1 MAKIKLL
8 IDTDILIDSLKGIRD
23 AKDLFR
29 AKDIDLYC
37 SILSKK
43 ELLSKSG
50 LRESERKRI
59 IDLLSRIKV
68 LRIDDDINKKYLFL
82 MKKYG
87 EKSDLIVDHIII
99 IAATSWSKNLPL
111 LTRNKKHFVHIEEIT
126 PSPSYSIKSIE
137 QTR

>member
-8 IDTDILIDSLKGIRD
+8 IDTDVLIDSLKGIKE

-29 AKDIDLYC
+29 TKDINLYC

-50 LRESERKRI
+50 LRESERRRI

-68 LRIDDDINKKYLFL
+68 LKIDDDISKKYSFL

-87 EKSDLIVDHIII
+87 ESSDLIVDYI
-99 IAATSWSKNLPL
+99 IAATAWSKKLPL
-111 LTRNKKHFVHIEEIT
+111 LTRNRRHFARIQEIT
-126 PSPSYSIKSIE
+126 LGPEYKIG
-137 QTR
+137 

>member
-8 IDTDILIDSLKGIRD
+8 IDTDVLIDSLKGIKE

-29 AKDIDLYC
+29 TKDIDLYC

-50 LRESERKRI
+50 LRESERRRI

-68 LRIDDDINKKYLFL
+68 LKIDDDISKKYSFL

-87 EKSDLIVDHIII
+87 ESSDLIVDYI
-99 IAATSWSKNLPL
+99 IAATAWSKKLPL
-111 LTRNKKHFVHIEEIT
+111 LTRNRKHFARIQEIT
-126 PSPSYSIKSIE
+126 VGPEY
-137 QTR
+137 

>member
-8 IDTDILIDSLKGIRD
+8 IDTDIIIDSLKGVKA

-29 AKDIDLYC
+29 TKDIDLYC

-43 ELLSKSG
+43 ELLSKGG

-68 LRIDDDINKKYLFL
+68 LRIDDDINKKFFSLI
-82 MKKYG
+82 KKYG
-87 EKSDLIVDHIII
+87 EKPDLIVDYI
-99 IAATSWSKNLPL
+99 IAATAWSKKLPV
-111 LTRNKKHFVHIEEIT
+111 LTRNKKHFARIQEISL
-126 PSPSYSIKSIE
+126 SPSYDIE
-137 QTR
+137 

>member
-8 IDTDILIDSLKGIRD
+8 IDTDVLIDSLKGIKE

-29 AKDIDLYC
+29 TKDINLYC

-50 LRESERKRI
+50 LRESERRRI

-68 LRIDDDINKKYLFL
+68 LKIDDDISKKYSFL

-87 EKSDLIVDHIII
+87 ESSDLIVDYI
-99 IAATSWSKNLPL
+99 IAATAWSKKLPL
-111 LTRNKKHFVHIEEIT
+111 LTRNRKHFARIQEIT
-126 PSPSYSIKSIE
+126 LGPEYKIE
-137 QTR
+137 

>member
-8 IDTDILIDSLKGIRD
+8 IDTDVLIDSLKGIKE
-23 AKDLFR
+23 AKGLFRSKEIDLF
-29 AKDIDLYC
+29 C

-59 IDLLSRIKV
+59 IDLLSRIKI
-68 LRIDDDINKKYLFL
+68 LRIDDDIIKKYLFL

-87 EKSDLIVDHIII
+87 ENPDLIVDYI
-99 IAATSWSKNLPL
+99 IAATAWSKKLPL
-111 LTRNKKHFVHIEEIT
+111 LTRNKRHFAHIQEIT
-126 PSPSYSIKSIE
+126 LGPEYKIE
-137 QTR
+137 

>member
-8 IDTDILIDSLKGIRD
+8 IDSDILIDWLKGIKG

-29 AKDIDLYC
+29 IKEIDLYC

-68 LRIDDDINKKYLFL
+68 LRLDDDINKKYFFL

-87 EKSDLIVDHIII
+87 EKSDWMADYI
-99 IAATSWSKNLPL
+99 IAATAWSKKLPL
-111 LTRNKKHFVHIEEIT
+111 LTRNKKHFTRIEEIVL
-126 PSPSYSIKSIE
+126 SPSYDTE
-137 QTR
+137 PT

>member
-8 IDTDILIDSLKGIRD
+8 IDTDVLIDSLKGIKE

-29 AKDIDLYC
+29 TKDINLYC

-50 LRESERKRI
+50 LRESERRRI

-68 LRIDDDINKKYLFL
+68 LKIDDDISKKYSFL

-87 EKSDLIVDHIII
+87 ESSDLIVDYI
-99 IAATSWSKNLPL
+99 IAATAWSKKLPL
-111 LTRNKKHFVHIEEIT
+111 LTRNRRHFARIQEIT
-126 PSPSYSIKSIE
+126 LGPEYKIE
-137 QTR
+137 

>member
-8 IDTDILIDSLKGIRD
+8 IDTDVLIDSLKGIKE

-29 AKDIDLYC
+29 TKDIYLYC

-50 LRESERKRI
+50 LRESERRRI

-68 LRIDDDINKKYLFL
+68 LKIDDDISKKYSFL

-87 EKSDLIVDHIII
+87 ESSDLIVDYI
-99 IAATSWSKNLPL
+99 IAATAWSKKLPL
-111 LTRNKKHFVHIEEIT
+111 LTRNRKHFARIQEIT
-126 PSPSYSIKSIE
+126 VGPDY
-137 QTR
+137 

>member
-8 IDTDILIDSLKGIRD
+8 IDTDILIDSLKGIRE

-29 AKDIDLYC
+29 TKGIDLYC

-43 ELLSKSG
+43 ELFSKSG

-59 IDLLSRIKV
+59 INLLSRIKV

-87 EKSDLIVDHIII
+87 EKSDLIVDYI
-99 IAATSWSKNLPL
+99 IAATAWSKDLPL

-126 PSPSYSIKSIE
+126 LSPSYNIE
-137 QTR
+137 STR

>member
-8 IDTDILIDSLKGIRD
+8 IDTDVLIDSLKGIKE

-29 AKDIDLYC
+29 TKDIDLYC

-50 LRESERKRI
+50 LRESERRRI

-68 LRIDDDINKKYLFL
+68 LKIDDDISKKYSFL
-82 MKKYG
+82 MKEYG
-87 EKSDLIVDHIII
+87 ESSDLIVDYI
-99 IAATSWSKNLPL
+99 IAATAWSKKLPL
-111 LTRNKKHFVHIEEIT
+111 LTRNRKHFARIQEIT
-126 PSPSYSIKSIE
+126 LGPEYKIE
-137 QTR
+137 

>member
-8 IDTDILIDSLKGIRD
+8 IDTDVLIDSLKGIKE
-23 AKDLFR
+23 AKDLFKT
-29 AKDIDLYC
+29 KDIDLYC

-50 LRESERKRI
+50 LRESERRRI

-68 LRIDDDINKKYLFL
+68 LKIDDDISKKYSFL

-87 EKSDLIVDHIII
+87 ESSDLIVDYI
-99 IAATSWSKNLPL
+99 IAATAWSKKLPL
-111 LTRNKKHFVHIEEIT
+111 LTRNRKHFARIQEIT
-126 PSPSYSIKSIE
+126 VGPEY
-137 QTR
+137 

>member
-8 IDTDILIDSLKGIRD
+8 IDTDILIDSLKGIKG

-29 AKDIDLYC
+29 TKDIDLYC

-43 ELLSKSG
+43 ELLLKSG

-68 LRIDDDINKKYLFL
+68 LRIDDHINKKYFSLI
-82 MKKYG
+82 KKYG
-87 EKSDLIVDHIII
+87 EKPDSIVDYI
-99 IAATSWSKNLPL
+99 IAATAWSKKLPL
-111 LTRNKKHFVHIEEIT
+111 LTRNRKHFAHIQEIT
-126 PSPSYSIKSIE
+126 LSPSYDIE
-137 QTR
+137 

>member
-8 IDTDILIDSLKGIRD
+8 IDTDILIDSLRGIKG
-23 AKDLFR
+23 AKELFR
-29 AKDIDLYC
+29 TKDIDLYC

-50 LRESERKRI
+50 LKESERKRI
-59 IDLLSRIKV
+59 IDLLSRIKI

-87 EKSDLIVDHIII
+87 EKSDLIADYI
-99 IAATSWSKNLPL
+99 IAATAWSKKLPL
-111 LTRNKKHFVHIEEIT
+111 LTRNKKHFTHIEEIIL
-126 PSPSYSIKSIE
+126 SPSYDIE
-137 QTR
+137 ST